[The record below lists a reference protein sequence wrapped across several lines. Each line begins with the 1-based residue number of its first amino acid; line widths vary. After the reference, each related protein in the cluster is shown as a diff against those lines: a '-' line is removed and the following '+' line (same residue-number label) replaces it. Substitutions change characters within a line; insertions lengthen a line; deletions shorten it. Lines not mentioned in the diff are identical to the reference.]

1 MKYILCARNAYTFY
15 YPPKIYSKNKECYV
29 ISGSRWNTNILLLSV
44 DEMAEL
50 V

>member
-15 YPPKIYSKNKECYV
+15 SRPKIYAKNKECYV
-29 ISGSRWNTNILLLSV
+29 ISGSRWNTNILLLRL
-44 DEMAEL
+44 DEVAEL